1 MEADLG
7 RCFAESILKQKGKG
21 QKWLPELLKAGL
33 IRPRQAQA
41 EVQPKP
47 KSVQFDLPRNTPS
60 ASELCK

>member
-7 RCFAESILKQKGKG
+7 RCFAESIRKQKGKG
-21 QKWLPELLKAGL
+21 QNLLKAGL
-33 IRPRQAQA
+33 IRSRQAQA

-60 ASELCK
+60 ANELCK